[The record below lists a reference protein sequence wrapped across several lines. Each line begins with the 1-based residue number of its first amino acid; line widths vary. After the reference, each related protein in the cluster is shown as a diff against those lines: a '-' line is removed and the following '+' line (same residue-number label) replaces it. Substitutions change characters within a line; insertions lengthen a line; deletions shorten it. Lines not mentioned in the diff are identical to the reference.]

1 MQASALHGNVCHSHL
16 SFKKNADIANYYIPP
31 LNRLII
37 TIKTKASQ
45 KCEAFVFM
53 YIFLAQGSVN

>member
-1 MQASALHGNVCHSHL
+1 MQASAPHRNVCHLHL
-16 SFKKNADIANYYIPP
+16 SFKKYTDIANYYISP
-31 LNRLII
+31 NTLII

>member
-1 MQASALHGNVCHSHL
+1 MQALAPHRNVCHSHL
-16 SFKKNADIANYYIPP
+16 SFKKYADITNYYIPS
-31 LNRLII
+31 LNTLII

>member
-1 MQASALHGNVCHSHL
+1 MQALAQHRNVCHSHL
-16 SFKKNADIANYYIPP
+16 SFKKNADIANYYIS
-31 LNRLII
+31 LNTLII